1 MNIEPKQAPV
11 LKPIQQNFERENPMR
26 KSDHT
31 HMKIKQN
38 HRSSMPEKSMM
49 EMIRPNSIIEKTA
62 TDTFDSIKQQKKMK
76 LKEKA
81 RMNKTT
87 IDIN

>member
-1 MNIEPKQAPV
+1 
-11 LKPIQQNFERENPMR
+11 
-26 KSDHT
+26 
-31 HMKIKQN
+31 
-38 HRSSMPEKSMM
+38 MM
-49 EMIRPNSIIEKTA
+49 EMIRPNSILEKTA